1 MQNKKIRT
9 QLLNFINKELMYNKK
24 SKKSKLLI
32 NSMTLDEL
40 EEKNLQCK
48 DFHIKEK
55 DQIYQNIDNG
65 WIIGLNIYVNNIY
78 HNNNPYIYSLSNL
91 IRDNY
96 IINDIKT
103 INDKKINRIETIGGD
118 KETIIQ
124 KKSSKI
130 LYILKEGSLTSPVD
144 TSLLIKKE
152 VGARKL
158 KRNKNE
164 YMSNKM
170 ALYNTGC
177 LLPNDNSENPKEKDN
192 EKTKDIIN
200 FNFNNN
206 FNFSYDNEE
215 FKLIKQLSKETI
227 ETDISRIIQACHD
240 AKYANSSERFPSD
253 TRISLISKETKL
265 AKMYARKLKLYCRTL
280 KRKIP
285 LNRRNTVNSNNSND
299 YKFIFEE
306 KVKEY
311 NKNKPFEKNLKPIK
325 EKTKKIKKIHSVKK
339 ENYNNSKYTVP
350 IKKLKSEKNIKLMDK
365 KNSFAKI
372 IKGIENTKINNNNNI
387 SNSSK
392 NNNLL
397 ATSDDKG
404 NKKKYVKINKKKTK
418 IFESEHIP
426 QPRYKTKKDLSGI
439 SPKMRNTM
447 KDLKKSN
454 KNHKITNDLLSK
466 TDTLM
471 STAIIHKKSK
481 KKDNC
486 NKRRKNKNSTE
497 ANKENNLKKLNKIRK
512 KFEDLC
518 KKKDVNNMKS
528 NTKKRASIDKVKRR
542 ASIEKSK
549 KRASVDTTKMNIP
562 GFESI
567 NCDKTQSNSNNNS
580 TSSQQKE
587 SSISIEKNKKMK
599 IINIKN
605 KNFIVN
611 VRGPKEKKKT
621 FGFEK
626 RKRESIVIEALK
638 KMKKRKTTN
647 LDDIISFNSV
657 IFSPNYKEEEKKI
670 DNSICDSI
678 KKNNNS
684 KKKNNSKKNKT
695 KTSKNIKESNNCKKN
710 KEKDIRNLMD
720 EFSAKKKHEKRKNVF
735 Y

>member
-9 QLLNFINKELMYNKK
+9 QLLNFINKELIYNKK
-24 SKKSKLLI
+24 SKKSKILI
-32 NSMTLDEL
+32 NSMTLDQL

-96 IINDIKT
+96 IINDIKN
-103 INDKKINRIETIGGD
+103 INDKKINRIETIGNN

-124 KKSSKI
+124 KQSSKI
-130 LYILKEGSLTSPVD
+130 LYILKEGRLTSPVD

-152 VGARKL
+152 LGERKL

-164 YMSNKM
+164 YKSNKM
-170 ALYNTGC
+170 ALYNAGC
-177 LLPNDNSENPKEKDN
+177 LFPNDNSENPNEKDN

-215 FKLIKQLSKETI
+215 LKFIKQISKETI
-227 ETDISRIIQACHD
+227 ETDISRIIKACHD
-240 AKYANSSERFPSD
+240 AKYANSSERFPSEN
-253 TRISLISKETKL
+253 RISMISKEIKK
-265 AKMYARKLKLYCRTL
+265 AKSYARKLKLYCRTL

-285 LNRRNTVNSNNSND
+285 LNRRNTVNNHNNND

-311 NKNKPFEKNLKPIK
+311 NKNKLQEKNLKTIK
-325 EKTKKIKKIHSVKK
+325 EKNRKIKKIHSVKK
-339 ENYNNSKYTVP
+339 LNNNNKYSIP
-350 IKKLKSEKNIKLMDK
+350 IKKLKSEKNIESMDK
-365 KNSFAKI
+365 RNSFAKI
-372 IKGIENTKINNNNNI
+372 IKGIENSNINNNNNI
-387 SNSSK
+387 TISSN

-404 NKKKYVKINKKKTK
+404 NKKKYVKINKKRTK
-418 IFESEHIP
+418 KFESENFP
-426 QPRYKTKKDLSGI
+426 QPKYKTKKDLSGT

-447 KDLKKSN
+447 KDLKKSS
-454 KNHKITNDLLSK
+454 KNHKITNDSLSK

-471 STAIIHKKSK
+471 LPTIINKKSK
-481 KKDNC
+481 KKDNNT

-518 KKKDVNNMKS
+518 KKKDANNMKS
-528 NTKKRASIDKVKRR
+528 NNKKRASIEKIKRR
-542 ASIEKSK
+542 ATIEKSR
-549 KRASVDTTKMNIP
+549 KRASVETKMNIP
-562 GFESI
+562 GFESL
-567 NCDKTQSNSNNNS
+567 NGDKTKSNSNNNS

-587 SSISIEKNKKMK
+587 SNISIEKNKKMK
-599 IINIKN
+599 MIQNKIKNVIINI
-605 KNFIVN
+605 
-611 VRGPKEKKKT
+611 RGPKDEKKKT

-647 LDDIISFNSV
+647 LEDIISFNSLM
-657 IFSPNYKEEEKKI
+657 FSPNYKEEEKKI
-670 DNSICDSI
+670 DNSISDSI

-695 KTSKNIKESNNCKKN
+695 KTNKNIKESSTNKKN
-710 KEKDIRNLMD
+710 KEKEIRNLMD
-720 EFSAKKKHEKRKNVF
+720 DFSFKKKHEKRKNVF